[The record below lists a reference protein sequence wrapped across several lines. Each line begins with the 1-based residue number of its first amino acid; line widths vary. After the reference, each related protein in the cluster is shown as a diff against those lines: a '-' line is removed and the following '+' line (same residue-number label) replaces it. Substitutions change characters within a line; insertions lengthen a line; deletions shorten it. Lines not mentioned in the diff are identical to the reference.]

1 MTRFKH
7 RLLCSFV
14 FTVVASASSGCADT
28 ERAPAPAP
36 NAPPWRA
43 SIRLV
48 GGPTALIDLDGARF
62 LTDPTFSPPGT
73 YPVAPGRSLTK
84 LEGPAVALEDVGP
97 VDAVLLSHD
106 QHVDNLDPAGRTY
119 VATAPRT
126 FSTPSAAQ
134 RLGGRVTG
142 LTPWQEAPFVAR
154 NGRQFRITAA
164 PAQHGPEASESLTG
178 PVTGFL
184 VASGGLPTVYV
195 SGDNA
200 SLDAVRNVAAR
211 AHVEV
216 AVLFVGAA
224 KSPRLLGDALLTLD
238 SDGASAAAKLL
249 PDAQI
254 VPVHFRG
261 WSHFTQGGDA
271 IRTSFAAPTLRDR
284 LHLLAPGESVA
295 LRGDER

>member
-1 MTRFKH
+1 MTRFKR
-7 RLLCSFV
+7 RLLCSV
-14 FTVVASASSGCADT
+14 FFAVVAAPCTGCAGPK
-28 ERAPAPAP
+28 RAQALVRGAAPLH
-36 NAPPWRA
+36 A

-48 GGPTALIDLDGARF
+48 GGPTALIDLGGARF
-62 LTDPTFSPPGT
+62 LTDPTFSPPGA

-97 VDAVLLSHD
+97 IDAVLLSHD
-106 QHVDNLDPAGRTY
+106 QHVDNLDPAGRAY
-119 VATAPRT
+119 IATAPRT

-134 RLGGRVTG
+134 RLEGRVTG
-142 LTPWQEAPFVAR
+142 LTPWQEGRFVAR
-154 NGRQFRITAA
+154 NGRQFRITAT
-164 PAQHGPEASESLTG
+164 PAQHGPEATESITG

-184 VASGGLPTVYV
+184 VASDGLPTVYV

-200 SLDAVRNVAAR
+200 SLSVVREVAKR
-211 AHVEV
+211 AHVEI
-216 AVLFVGAA
+216 AVLFIGGA

-238 SDGASAAAKLL
+238 GQGASAAATLL

-271 IRTSFAAPTLRDR
+271 IRTSFAAPALRNR

-295 LRGDER
+295 LGGDER